1 MKAALSSVALLLA
14 LCVVLWAGVLPA
26 TAQQEKPQE
35 KPKEKPEPKS
45 PLRNVVVRLPVAHL
59 HDAVGAACYG
69 HLYFSRDRIRY
80 QVAKPR
86 TAAAHALDVARS
98 DVDAVEQSSGLEVR
112 PKNPKPN
119 RKPQGFALLPP
130 ENVELGRHQASDVL
144 PAKDLLAAAN
154 GFAELAGELDGG
166 GQRPRGAP
174 DLSVTIQK
182 FGTDPGGVEV
192 LVDGFSWGATDLES
206 GEIILYGLPF
216 GERSFVMRKRG
227 YEVVRFPVSYEYE
240 RTGETYVAMKALSP
254 AARGGGLLLE
264 DVLDML
270 EGEVPPAR
278 VAVLVKEKGVSFA
291 LTDAAEK
298 RIRSAGGDDGLMLAI
313 ARAKK

>member
-1 MKAALSSVALLLA
+1 MTPALRLAAFVVCVCFATSSSATFTQDKP
-14 LCVVLWAGVLPA
+14 PA
-26 TAQQEKPQE
+26 A
-35 KPKEKPEPKS
+35 PEPKA
-45 PLRNVVVRLPVAHL
+45 PLRNVVMRLPVAHL
-59 HDAVGAACYG
+59 HDAGACYG

-86 TAAAHALDVARS
+86 TAVTHALNLARADAEVA
-98 DVDAVEQSSGLEVR
+98 EQTTGLELR
-112 PKNPKPN
+112 STNPKKPA
-119 RKPQGFALLPP
+119 KPQRFVLLPP
-130 ENVELGRHQASDVL
+130 ENVELGRHQEADVL
-144 PAKDLLAAAN
+144 PAKDLLAPAT
-154 GFAELAGELDGG
+154 GFAALVAELDSG

-182 FGTDPGGVEV
+182 VGTDPGGVEV
-192 LVDGFSWGATDLES
+192 LVDGFSWGATDLET
-206 GEIILYGLPF
+206 GEIVLWGLPF
-216 GERSFVMRKRG
+216 GERNFVIRKRG
-227 YEVVRFPVSYEYE
+227 YEVVRYPVRYEYE

-270 EGEVPPAR
+270 EGDVPAAR

-298 RIRSAGGDDGLMLAI
+298 RIRNAGGDDALLLAI
-313 ARAKK
+313 ARARK

>member
-1 MKAALSSVALLLA
+1 MTVTLRLVTLFLLL
-14 LCVVLWAGVLPA
+14 CIAGPQTTAAQDA
-26 TAQQEKPQE
+26 TKPVP
-35 KPKEKPEPKS
+35 KP

-59 HDAVGAACYG
+59 HDAAAACYG

-86 TAAAHALDVARS
+86 TAAAHALDLARA
-98 DVDAVEQSSGLEVR
+98 DVEAAEQGPGLELR
-112 PKNPKPN
+112 PKKG
-119 RKPQGFALLPP
+119 KPQDFVLLSP
-130 ENVELGRHQASDVL
+130 EYVELGRHKDADVL

-154 GFAELAGELDGG
+154 GFAALAGELDSG

-174 DLSVTIQK
+174 DLGVTIQK
-182 FGTDPGGVEV
+182 FVTDPGGVEMM
-192 LVDGFSWGATDLES
+192 VDGFSWGTTDLET
-206 GEIILYGLPF
+206 GEIILYGIPF
-216 GERSFVMRKRG
+216 GERNFVMRKRG
-227 YEVVRFPVSYEYE
+227 YEVVRLPVRYEYE
-240 RTGETYVAMKALSP
+240 RTGETFVAMKALSP
-254 AARGGGLLLE
+254 AARGGGLLLD

-270 EGEVPPAR
+270 EGEVPSER

-298 RIRSAGGDDGLMLAI
+298 RIRAAGGDDSLLLAI

>member
-1 MKAALSSVALLLA
+1 MTATHRNVALALL
-14 LCVVLWAGVLPA
+14 CFVGSQA
-26 TAQQEKPQE
+26 TEAQEAAKQEPR
-35 KPKEKPEPKS
+35 PT
-45 PLRNVVVRLPVAHL
+45 LRNVVVRLPVAHL
-59 HDAVGAACYG
+59 HEAGAACYG

-86 TAAAHALDVARS
+86 TAVTHSLNLLR
-98 DVDAVEQSSGLEVR
+98 VDLEAVEQSPGLELR
-112 PKNPKPN
+112 PKKPPQN
-119 RKPQGFALLPP
+119 RKPQRFVLVPP
-130 ENVELGRHQASDVL
+130 ENVELGRHQDADVL
-144 PAKDLLAAAN
+144 PAKDLVAAAN
-154 GFAELAGELDGG
+154 GFAALAGELDSG

-182 FGTDPGGVEV
+182 FTTDPGGVEV

-216 GERSFVMRKRG
+216 GERNFVMRKRG
-227 YEVVRFPVSYEYE
+227 YEVVRFPVGYEYE
-240 RTGETYVAMKALSP
+240 RTGETYIPMKALSP

-270 EGEVPPAR
+270 EGEVPSER
-278 VAVLVKEKGVSFA
+278 VAVLVKEKGVSFT

-298 RIRSAGGDDGLMLAI
+298 RIRAAGGGDSLLLAI

>member
-1 MKAALSSVALLLA
+1 MRFVLRLAIVAL
-14 LCVVLWAGVLPA
+14 VTVSGVFSQ
-26 TAQQEKPQE
+26 TSTGSS
-35 KPKEKPEPKS
+35 KPEPA
-45 PLRNVVVRLPVAHL
+45 PPVRNVVLRLPVAHL
-59 HDAVGAACYG
+59 HGAAGAACYG

-86 TAAAHALDVARS
+86 TAALHALDVARA
-98 DVDAVEQSSGLEVR
+98 DAEAVEQAPGLELR
-112 PKNPKPN
+112 LANPKKSG
-119 RKPQGFALLPP
+119 KPQRFVLLPP
-130 ENVELGRHQASDVL
+130 ENVELGRHQEADVL
-144 PAKDLLAAAN
+144 PAKDLLAPAT
-154 GFAELAGELDGG
+154 GFAALAAELDSG

-174 DLSVTIQK
+174 QLSVTIQK
-182 FGTDPGGVEV
+182 LTSDPGGVEV
-192 LVDGFSWGATDLES
+192 LVDGFSWGATDLET
-206 GEIILYGLPF
+206 GEIVLWGLSF

-227 YEVVRFPVSYEYE
+227 YEVVRFPMRYEHE
-240 RTGETYVAMKALSP
+240 RTGETYVAMKALSA

-270 EGEVPPAR
+270 EGDVPAAR

-298 RIRSAGGDDGLMLAI
+298 RIRNAGGDDALLLAI

>member
-1 MKAALSSVALLLA
+1 MTTFLSVVTLLVLGAASFSLA
-14 LCVVLWAGVLPA
+14 AQEPA
-26 TAQQEKPQE
+26 KPQPD
-35 KPKEKPEPKS
+35 PKA

-59 HDAVGAACYG
+59 HGAGSACYG

-86 TAAAHALDVARS
+86 TTATHALDLLRA
-98 DVDAVEQSSGLEVR
+98 DLETVEQSPGLELR
-112 PKNPKPN
+112 PRNLKQN
-119 RKPQGFALLPP
+119 RKPQHFALLPP
-130 ENVELGRHQASDVL
+130 EHVELGRHQDADVL

-154 GFAELAGELDGG
+154 GFAALAGELDNG

-174 DLSVTIQK
+174 DLSVTLQK
-182 FGTDPGGVEV
+182 FTTDPGGVEV
-192 LVDGFSWGATDLES
+192 LVDGFSWGSTDLES
-206 GEIILYGLPF
+206 GEIILWGLPF
-216 GERSFVMRKRG
+216 GERNFVMRKRG
-227 YEVVRFPVSYEYE
+227 YEVVRFPVRYEYE
-240 RTGETYVAMKALSP
+240 RTGEAYVAMKALSP

-270 EGEVPPAR
+270 EGDVPPAR

-298 RIRSAGGDDGLMLAI
+298 RIRDAGGDDSLLLAI
-313 ARAKK
+313 ARARK

>member
-1 MKAALSSVALLLA
+1 MTTSLRVVFFLLL
-14 LCVVLWAGVLPA
+14 LCVGLLPA
-26 TAQQEKPQE
+26 ATQEPGKSQEKPE
-35 KPKEKPEPKS
+35 AKA
-45 PLRNVVVRLPVAHL
+45 PLRNVVMRLPVAHL
-59 HDAVGAACYG
+59 HDAGAACYG
-69 HLYFSRDRIRY
+69 HLYVSRDRIRY

-86 TAAAHALDVARS
+86 TAATHALDLAHADLEV
-98 DVDAVEQSSGLEVR
+98 VEQPAGVELH
-112 PKNPKPN
+112 PTNPKKTG
-119 RKPQGFALLPP
+119 KPQRFAQLPP
-130 ENVELGRHQASDVL
+130 ENVELGRHKDADLL
-144 PAKDLLAAAN
+144 PATDLRAAAN
-154 GFAELAGELDGG
+154 SLATLAGELDSG

-174 DLSVTIQK
+174 DLQVTLQK
-182 FGTDPGGVEV
+182 FITDPGGVEV

-206 GEIILYGLPF
+206 GEIILWGLSF

-227 YEVVRFPVSYEYE
+227 YEVVRFPMRYEYE

-270 EGEVPPAR
+270 DGDVPPAR

-298 RIRSAGGDDGLMLAI
+298 RIRNAGGDDSLLLAI
-313 ARAKK
+313 ARARK

>member
-1 MKAALSSVALLLA
+1 MTSALRLVSLLLF
-14 LCVVLWAGVLPA
+14 LSVGLFPA
-26 TAQQEKPQE
+26 AVQEPDKPQA
-35 KPKEKPEPKS
+35 KPEPKA
-45 PLRNVVVRLPVAHL
+45 PLRNLVVRLPVAHL
-59 HDAVGAACYG
+59 HDAAGAACYG

-86 TAAAHALDVARS
+86 TAATHALDFAR
-98 DVDAVEQSSGLEVR
+98 AEVEAAEQPPGLELR
-112 PKNPKPN
+112 STNPKQKG
-119 RKPQGFALLPP
+119 KPQRFAQLPP
-130 ENVELGRHQASDVL
+130 ENVELGRHQDADIL
-144 PAKDLLAAAN
+144 PAKDLWAAASA
-154 GFAELAGELDGG
+154 FSALAGELDGG

-174 DLSVTIQK
+174 DLPVTIQK

-192 LVDGFSWGATDLES
+192 LVDGFSWGATDLET
-206 GEIILYGLPF
+206 GEIILWGLPF

-227 YEVVRFPVSYEYE
+227 YEVVRFPVRYEHE
-240 RTGETYVAMKALSP
+240 RTGEVYVAMKALSP
-254 AARGGGLLLE
+254 AARSGGGLLLE

-270 EGEVPPAR
+270 EGDVPAAR

-298 RIRSAGGDDGLMLAI
+298 RIRNAGGDDSLLLAI